1 MSPIQELITA
11 CEWAPSTFLIFS
23 ENVFDPFIYYSHIT
37 PLLLSLFIGLF
48 VLWQNPKQLTNRILF
63 AATTLFS
70 AWVFFDLILW
80 ASEKPEH
87 IMFFWS
93 LLVLIEPFIY
103 AAMLYF
109 VQVFVTGNDT
119 SLKNKLFIVLPLLP
133 TALLWST
140 SYSLY
145 GFNLSNCDREA
156 VEGPLALY
164 GYAVEVFYVLWIAV
178 FSMERIRKTVD
189 RTVRRQMELAAIGV
203 LLFLLTF
210 AWGNIVGSFSDDWRV
225 PQWGLFGM
233 PIFLAFLSYL
243 VVKYQALSIK
253 VLAAQVLVAAL
264 VALIGSELLFV
275 RSYGNRV
282 LVSITLGL
290 AVVFG
295 FFLVKSVKR
304 EVRQREL
311 IQKQEQE
318 LEVVNKQQENLLH
331 FISHEIKGYLTK
343 SEAGFSAIT
352 EGDYGAVP
360 EQLKTMAASALA
372 DVGKGVR
379 TVIDLL
385 SASNL
390 KKGTV
395 TFKKAVFDFRVAVQA
410 IIAEQQ
416 PAARAKNLEIDVWMT
431 DGKYRMEGDEEK
443 LREHVIRN
451 LIDNAIRYTPSV
463 DVGEAS
469 AGMPSGRSRHAKSD
483 AEALS
488 TESAAS
494 HEKEKRLSPTFT
506 AGYTPTGAIRVE
518 LSDGDG
524 KIHFSVKD
532 SGVGITPEDMK
543 NLFTEGG
550 HGKDSIKINVHSTG
564 YGLFIAKEVVEA
576 EGGKIWAESEGAG
589 KGSRFVVELP
599 AT

>member
-253 VLAAQVLVAAL
+253 VLGAQVLVAAL

-282 LVSITLGL
+282 LVTITLGL

-343 SEAGFSAIT
+343 SEAGFAAIA
-352 EGDYGAVP
+352 EGDYGAIP
-360 EQLKTMAASALA
+360 EQLKTMATSALS
-372 DVGKGVR
+372 DVRKGVK
-379 TVIDLL
+379 TVMEILD
-385 SASNL
+385 SSNM

-395 TFKKAVFDFRVAVQA
+395 DYKMQTFDFRTAVKEIVEHLKREA
-410 IIAEQQ
+410 DKKGLTMDISIAREG
-416 PAARAKNLEIDVWMT
+416 E
-431 DGKYRMEGDEEK
+431 YRLTGDEGK
-443 LREHVIRN
+443 LRQHVIRN
-451 LIDNAIRYTPSV
+451 LVDNAIKYTPKGHIEV
-463 DVGEAS
+463 
-469 AGMPSGRSRHAKSD
+469 H
-483 AEALS
+483 
-488 TESAAS
+488 
-494 HEKEKRLSPTFT
+494 
-506 AGYTPTGAIRVE
+506 

-532 SGVGITPEDMK
+532 NGVGITPEDMK

-564 YGLFIAKEVVEA
+564 YGLFIAKQVVDMH
-576 EGGKIWAESEGAG
+576 GGKIWAESEGEG

-599 AT
+599 ASS

>member
-1 MSPIQELITA
+1 MQAEAIQQLMSA
-11 CEWAPSTFLIFS
+11 CEWDTVRFS
-23 ENVFDPFIYYSHIT
+23 VFSANVFDPFIYYSHIT
-37 PLLLSLFIGLF
+37 PLVLSALVGLY
-48 VLWQNPKQLTNRILF
+48 VIWNSPKQLVSRILF
-63 AATTLFS
+63 AITALFS
-70 AWVFFDLILW
+70 FWVFFDLIVW
-80 ASEKPEH
+80 ATDRPDFT
-87 IMFFWS
+87 IFFWS
-93 LLVLIEPFIY
+93 TINLIEPLIYLASIYFI
-103 AAMLYF
+103 
-109 VQVFVTGNDT
+109 QVFITKGDT
-119 SLKNKLFIVLPLLP
+119 SFKNKLLLTLPLVPIILLTP
-133 TALLWST
+133 TDFALIG
-140 SYSLY
+140 YD
-145 GFNLSNCDREA
+145 LSNCDRDA
-156 VEGPLALY
+156 IEGPLAHY
-164 GYAVEVFYVLWIAV
+164 GYLVEIFYVLYITV
-178 FSMERIRKTVD
+178 FSIERIKKQANRME
-189 RTVRRQMELAAIGV
+189 RRQMLLASTGI

-210 AWGNIVGSFSDDWRV
+210 AWGNIVGSFSDDWRM

-233 PIFLAFLSYL
+233 PVFLAFLSYL
-243 VVKYQALSIK
+243 VVKYELLSIK
-253 VLAAQVLVAAL
+253 VLGAQVLVAAL

-282 LVSITLGL
+282 LVSITLVL

-311 IQKQEQE
+311 IQKQEEE
-318 LEVVNKQQENLLH
+318 LEVVNAQQVNLLH

-360 EQLKTMAASALA
+360 EQLKMMATSALA
-372 DVGKGVR
+372 DVRKGVS
-379 TVIDLL
+379 TVMDIL

-395 TFKKAVFDFRVAVQA
+395 TFKKAAFDFRVAVQA

-416 PAARAKNLEIDVWMT
+416 PAARAKNIEIDVQMT

-443 LREHVIRN
+443 IREHVIRN
-451 LIDNAIRYTPSV
+451 LIDNAIRYTP
-463 DVGEAS
+463 A
-469 AGMPSGRSRHAKSD
+469 
-483 AEALS
+483 
-488 TESAAS
+488 
-494 HEKEKRLSPTFT
+494 
-506 AGYTPTGAIRVE
+506 GAIHIK

-576 EGGKIWAESEGAG
+576 EGGKIWAESGGEG

-599 AT
+599 AA

>member
-1 MSPIQELITA
+1 MNPIQELITA
-11 CEWAPSTFLIFS
+11 CEWAPTTFLIFS

-37 PLLLSLFIGLF
+37 PLVLSLLIGLF
-48 VLWQNPKQLTNRILF
+48 VLWQNPRQLTNRVLF
-63 AATTLFS
+63 TATALFS

-80 ASEKPEH
+80 ANEKPQY

-109 VQVFVTGNDT
+109 VQVFITGKDT
-119 SLKNKLFIVLPLLP
+119 NLKTKLLVALPLLP

-145 GFNLSNCDREA
+145 GFNLSNCDRES

-164 GYAVEVFYVLWIAV
+164 GYAIEVFYVLWIAV
-178 FSMERIRKTVD
+178 FSLERIRKTAD
-189 RTVRRQMELAAIGV
+189 RATRRQIEIAVVGV

-210 AWGNIVGSFSDDWRV
+210 AWGNIVGSFSDDWRM

-253 VLAAQVLVAAL
+253 VLGAQVLVAAL
-264 VALIGSELLFV
+264 VALIASELLFV

-295 FFLVKSVKR
+295 FFLVRSVKR

-318 LEVVNKQQENLLH
+318 LEVVNAQQINLLH

-360 EQLKTMAASALA
+360 EQLKTMATSALA
-372 DVGKGVR
+372 DVRKGVS
-379 TVIDLL
+379 TVMDIL

-395 TFKKAVFDFRVAVQA
+395 TFKKAAFDFRVAVET
-410 IIAEQQ
+410 IVREQQ
-416 PAARAKNLEIDVWMT
+416 VPAKAKGLTIDVNMAE
-431 DGKYRMEGDEEK
+431 GKYRMEGDEEK
-443 LREHVIRN
+443 IREHLIRN
-451 LIDNAIRYTPSV
+451 LIDNAIRYTP
-463 DVGEAS
+463 
-469 AGMPSGRSRHAKSD
+469 
-483 AEALS
+483 
-488 TESAAS
+488 
-494 HEKEKRLSPTFT
+494 
-506 AGYTPTGAIRVE
+506 TGVIRVE

-550 HGKDSIKINVHSTG
+550 
-564 YGLFIAKEVVEA
+564 
-576 EGGKIWAESEGAG
+576 KIWAESEGVG

-599 AT
+599 AK

>member
-253 VLAAQVLVAAL
+253 VLGAQVLVAAL

-311 IQKQEQE
+311 IQKQEEE
-318 LEVVNKQQENLLH
+318 LEVVNAQQVNLLH

-343 SEAGFSAIT
+343 SEAGFSAIA
-352 EGDYGAVP
+352 EGDYGAIP
-360 EQLKTMAASALA
+360 EPLKMMATSALA
-372 DVGKGVR
+372 DVRKGVS
-379 TVIDLL
+379 TVMDIL

-395 TFKKAVFDFRVAVQA
+395 TFKKAAFDFRVAVQA

-416 PAARAKNLEIDVWMT
+416 PAARAKNIEIDVQMT

-443 LREHVIRN
+443 IREHVIRN
-451 LIDNAIRYTPSV
+451 LIDNAIRYTP
-463 DVGEAS
+463 A
-469 AGMPSGRSRHAKSD
+469 
-483 AEALS
+483 
-488 TESAAS
+488 
-494 HEKEKRLSPTFT
+494 
-506 AGYTPTGAIRVE
+506 GAIHIK

-532 SGVGITPEDMK
+532 SGVGITPEDMS
-543 NLFTEGG
+543 NPFTEGG
-550 HGKDSIKINVHSTG
+550 PGKDSNKKNVHSPG

-576 EGGKIWAESEGAG
+576 EGGKIWAESGGEG
-589 KGSRFVVELP
+589 KGSRFIVELP
-599 AT
+599 ASA

>member
-1 MSPIQELITA
+1 MNPIQELITA
-11 CEWAPSTFLIFS
+11 CEWAPTTFLIFS

-37 PLLLSLFIGLF
+37 PLVLSLLIGLF
-48 VLWQNPKQLTNRILF
+48 VLWQNPRQLTNRVLF
-63 AATTLFS
+63 TATALFS

-80 ASEKPEH
+80 ANEKPQY

-109 VQVFVTGNDT
+109 VQVFITGKDT
-119 SLKNKLFIVLPLLP
+119 NLKTKLFIVLPLLQ

-253 VLAAQVLVAAL
+253 VLGAQVLVAAL

-282 LVSITLGL
+282 LVTITLGL

-343 SEAGFSAIT
+343 SEAGFAAIA
-352 EGDYGAVP
+352 EGDYGAIP
-360 EQLKTMAASALA
+360 EQLKTMATSALS
-372 DVGKGVR
+372 DVRKGVK
-379 TVIDLL
+379 TVMDIL
-385 SASNL
+385 SASDL

-395 TFKKAVFDFRVAVQA
+395 SFKKDEFDFRVAVKA
-410 IIAEQQ
+410 IIAEQTPTAQ
-416 PAARAKNLEIDVWMT
+416 AKGLQLDVQMT
-431 DGKYRMEGDEEK
+431 DGKYRMRGDEDK
-443 LREHVIRN
+443 IREHVIRN
-451 LIDNAIRYTPSV
+451 LIDNAIRYTP
-463 DVGEAS
+463 
-469 AGMPSGRSRHAKSD
+469 
-483 AEALS
+483 
-488 TESAAS
+488 
-494 HEKEKRLSPTFT
+494 
-506 AGYTPTGAIRVE
+506 TGSIGVE

-532 SGVGITPEDMK
+532 NGVGITPEDMK

-564 YGLFIAKEVVEA
+564 YGLFIAKQVVTA
-576 EGGKIWAESEGAG
+576 HGGKIWAESEGEG
-589 KGSRFVVELP
+589 KGARFVVELP
-599 AT
+599 ASA

>member
-1 MSPIQELITA
+1 MSA
-11 CEWAPSTFLIFS
+11 CEWDTVRFS
-23 ENVFDPFIYYSHIT
+23 VFSANVFDPFIYYSHIT
-37 PLLLSLFIGLF
+37 PLVLSALVGLY
-48 VLWQNPKQLTNRILF
+48 VIWNSPKQLVSRILF
-63 AATTLFS
+63 AITALFS
-70 AWVFFDLILW
+70 LWVFFDLIVW
-80 ASEKPEH
+80 ATDRPDFT
-87 IMFFWS
+87 IFFWS
-93 LLVLIEPFIY
+93 TINLIEPLIYLASVYFI
-103 AAMLYF
+103 
-109 VQVFVTGNDT
+109 QVFITKGDT
-119 SLKNKLFIVLPLLP
+119 SFKNKLLLTLPLVPIILLTP
-133 TALLWST
+133 TDFALIG
-140 SYSLY
+140 YD
-145 GFNLSNCDREA
+145 LSNCDRDA
-156 VEGPLALY
+156 IEGPLAHY
-164 GYAVEVFYVLWIAV
+164 GYLVEIFYVLYITV
-178 FSMERIRKTVD
+178 FSIERIKKQANRME
-189 RTVRRQMELAAIGV
+189 RRQMLLASTGI

-210 AWGNIVGSFSDDWRV
+210 AWGNIVGSFSDDWRM

-233 PIFLAFLSYL
+233 PVFLAFLSYL
-243 VVKYQALSIK
+243 VVKYELLSIK
-253 VLAAQVLVAAL
+253 VLGAQVLVAAL

-282 LVSITLGL
+282 LVSITLVL

-311 IQKQEQE
+311 IQKQEEE

-343 SEAGFSAIT
+343 SEAGFSAIA

-372 DVGKGVR
+372 DVRKGVS
-379 TVIDLL
+379 TVMDIL

-395 TFKKAVFDFRVAVQA
+395 TFKKAAFDFRVAVQA

-416 PAARAKNLEIDVWMT
+416 SAARAKNIEIDVQMT

-443 LREHVIRN
+443 IREHVIRN
-451 LIDNAIRYTPSV
+451 LIDNAIRYTP
-463 DVGEAS
+463 A
-469 AGMPSGRSRHAKSD
+469 
-483 AEALS
+483 
-488 TESAAS
+488 
-494 HEKEKRLSPTFT
+494 
-506 AGYTPTGAIRVE
+506 GAIHIK

-532 SGVGITPEDMK
+532 SGVGITPEDMS

-576 EGGKIWAESEGAG
+576 EGGKIWAESGGEG
-589 KGSRFVVELP
+589 KGSRFIVELP
-599 AT
+599 ASA